1 MCSLSHPRPFWS
13 CLCRAAHGA
22 SQNLKL
28 PLHYAAA
35 KGAPFEVMELLLDAN
50 REAAAAADK
59 ARGPA
64 NTAPPTPCRRRRAVC
79 RCSPSSSRTDLVAPT
94 RPMLRHTPRTQD
106 EKLPLH
112 YAAAKGA
119 PLGVMK
125 FLLDAN
131 PKALTATDKVSPLS
145 PSLRPSCLHAMSLS
159 LSPLFTAATLA
170 VPRLP
175 RPLRC
180 AGPKA
185 AAALRRGERR
195 DIGGGEAAARKPG
208 QRHHGHRSR

>member
-1 MCSLSHPRPFWS
+1 VCSLSHPRPFWS

-145 PSLRPSCLHAMSLS
+145 PSLRPSCLHAVSLS
-159 LSPLFTAATLA
+159 LSPLFSAASYT
-170 VPRLP
+170 
-175 RPLRC
+175 RC
-180 AGPKA
+180 AEA
-185 AAALRRGERR
+185 APATALRRTESCRCTTPRR
-195 DIGGGEAAARKPG
+195 KT
-208 QRHHGHRSR
+208 RHWRW